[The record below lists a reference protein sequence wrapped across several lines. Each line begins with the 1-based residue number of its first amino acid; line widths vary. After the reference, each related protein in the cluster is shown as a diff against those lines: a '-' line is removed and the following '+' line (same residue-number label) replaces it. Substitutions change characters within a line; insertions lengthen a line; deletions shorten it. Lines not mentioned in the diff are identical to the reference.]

1 MKIKDELERQREIE
15 EIKETILQR
24 AAAEKGN
31 YNAMLAQ
38 TMPFGDGRRLK
49 PLPNHAVGEVYKPA
63 ALNTHDPDNKYVWAD
78 ENLPWWAW
86 PLRLLGGLAFIAGIY
101 SLVFLGMLL

>member
-1 MKIKDELERQREIE
+1 MKIKNELERQREQE
-15 EIKETILQR
+15 EMRMTKWRTDTIYFPR
-24 AAAEKGN
+24 
-31 YNAMLAQ
+31 
-38 TMPFGDGRRLK
+38 D
-49 PLPNHAVGEVYKPA
+49 
-63 ALNTHDPDNKYVWAD
+63 LNIHDPEDQYQWAD

>member
-1 MKIKDELERQREIE
+1 MKIKNELERLREIE

-24 AAAEKGN
+24 VADRMVKTN
-31 YNAMLAQ
+31 N
-38 TMPFGDGRRLK
+38 TR
-49 PLPNHAVGEVYKPA
+49 PNHAVGEVYKPA
-63 ALNTHDPDNKYVWAD
+63 ALNTHDPHSQYQWAD
-78 ENLPWWAW
+78 RNLPWWAW